1 MTTLKQ
7 SPYKDYDKQVQ
18 DYMNNVL
25 DCLKEDYKVIPS
37 SWRIALDLI
46 ADNYDIYLKSKALVR
61 KEGLQFFEDIR
72 KLLWAAYNEFTTDK
86 LEKLKK
92 CLPQN
97 MMVKN
102 VNMEELIPT
111 PEKAAIET
119 AYNALQFVHLVNKRN
134 DEDESI

>member
-1 MTTLKQ
+1 MLASVMHGLREKEPLLSVAIKQDKTLKNFF
-7 SPYKDYDKQVQ
+7 D
-18 DYMNNVL
+18 NNFNESEHKKYAV
-25 DCLKEDYKVIPS
+25 
-37 SWRIALDLI
+37 
-46 ADNYDIYLKSKALVR
+46 
-61 KEGLQFFEDIR
+61 FFEDIR